1 MSVEPDNSPIL
12 ANPEESPSKYDSFDY
27 NIYAL
32 TKTIAKGLLNVALLT
47 DNAKQLKLTVELGPE
62 KCEFYG
68 LVLTLVILSIVLQTT
83 MAILG
88 AFVGSKNINFEQNQ
102 TKATTLNRTI
112 LVCAILT
119 VVDNIILAAFTGS
132 KKGY

>member
-1 MSVEPDNSPIL
+1 MSFEPDNSTIL
-12 ANPEESPSKYDSFDY
+12 PDPEESSSKDESFDN

-68 LVLTLVILSIVLQTT
+68 LILTLVIVSIVLQTT

-88 AFVGSKNINFEQNQ
+88 AFVGSKNINFEENQ
-102 TKATTLNRTI
+102 IKATALNRAI

-119 VVDNIILAAFTGS
+119 VVDNVILAAFTGTQ
-132 KKGY
+132 KGY

>member
-1 MSVEPDNSPIL
+1 MSFKPDNSPIL
-12 ANPEESPSKYDSFDY
+12 ADPEEGPSKDESFDN

-47 DNAKQLKLTVELGPE
+47 DNAKQLKLTVQLGPE

-68 LVLTLVILSIVLQTT
+68 LILTLVIVSIVLQTT

-88 AFVGSKNINFEQNQ
+88 AFVGSKNINFEENQ
-102 TKATTLNRTI
+102 IKATALNRTI

-119 VVDNIILAAFTGS
+119 VVDNVILAAFTGTQ
-132 KKGY
+132 KGY